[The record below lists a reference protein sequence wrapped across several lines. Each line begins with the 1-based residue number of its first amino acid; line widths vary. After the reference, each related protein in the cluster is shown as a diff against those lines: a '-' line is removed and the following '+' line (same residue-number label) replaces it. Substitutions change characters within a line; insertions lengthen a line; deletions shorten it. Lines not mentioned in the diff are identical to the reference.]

1 MTFFEYM
8 MVMVSLIMALALS
21 HIIRASAEFLS
32 SPKRYWVQG
41 LWAVIIVL
49 LILQSWWA
57 YWDLRDIMDWSFLKY
72 LSIFFYPVFFS
83 FIASVLIPANR
94 DAEYDWHA
102 SFYKKR
108 VWFFWAMIASSIVAV
123 LHTWLVLGSPLFH
136 PYRIFQLTLIAVLL
150 VGLVGKTHKTQAFV
164 VIAYLVVELAA
175 NIVARAEL
183 GALAPS

>member
-21 HIIRASAEFLS
+21 HIMRASAEFLS
-32 SPKRYWVQG
+32 SPKRYWVQS
-41 LWAVIIVL
+41 LWAVIIVF

-57 YWDLRDIMDWSFLKY
+57 YWDLRDITEWSFLKY
-72 LSIFFYPVFFS
+72 LSIFFYPIFFS

-94 DAEYDWHA
+94 NAEHDWRA

-108 VWFFWAMIASSIVAV
+108 VWFFWAMITSSIVAI
-123 LHTWLVLGSPLFH
+123 LHTWLVIGSPLLH
-136 PYRIFQLTLIAVLL
+136 PYRIFQIMLIAVLL
-150 VGLVGKTHKTQAFV
+150 VGLAGKTHKIQAFV
-164 VIAYLVVELAA
+164 VIAYVVVELAA

>member
-21 HIIRASAEFLS
+21 HIMRASAEFLS
-32 SPKRYWVQG
+32 SPKRYWVQS

-57 YWDLRDIMDWSFLKY
+57 YWDLRDITDWSFLKY
-72 LSIFFYPVFFS
+72 LSIFFYPLFFS
-83 FIASVLIPANR
+83 FIASVLIPSNR
-94 DAEYDWHA
+94 DAEHDWYA

-108 VWFFWAMIASSIVAV
+108 IWFFSAMVASGIVAI
-123 LHTWLVLGSPLFH
+123 LHTWLVIGSPLIH
-136 PYRIFQLTLIAVLL
+136 PYRIFQLTLIAILL
-150 VGLVGKTHKTQAFV
+150 VGLFGKTPRTQAFV
-164 VIAYLVVELAA
+164 VIAYAVIELVA

>member
-72 LSIFFYPVFFS
+72 LSIFFYPIFFS

-94 DAEYDWHA
+94 DAEHDWHA

-136 PYRIFQLTLIAVLL
+136 PYRIFQLTLIAVLV
-150 VGLVGKTHKTQAFV
+150 VGLVGKTHKIQAFV

>member
-21 HIIRASAEFLS
+21 HIMRASAEFLS
-32 SPKRYWVQG
+32 SPKRYWVHSS
-41 LWAVIIVL
+41 WAVIIVL

-57 YWDLRDIMDWSFLKY
+57 YWDLRDITDWSFLKY
-72 LSIFFYPVFFS
+72 LSIFFYPLFFS

-94 DAEYDWHA
+94 DAEYDWRV

-108 VWFFWAMIASSIVAV
+108 VWFFWAMIASSVVAV
-123 LHTWLVLGSPLFH
+123 LHTWLVIGSPLFH
-136 PYRIFQLTLIAVLL
+136 PYRVFQLTLITILL
-150 VGLVGKTHKTQAFV
+150 VGLIGKSPKTQAFV
-164 VIAYLVVELAA
+164 VIAYVVVELAA
-175 NIVARAEL
+175 NIVSRSEL

>member
-21 HIIRASAEFLS
+21 HIMRASAEFLS
-32 SPKRYWVQG
+32 SPKRYWVQS
-41 LWAVIIVL
+41 LWAVIIVF

-57 YWDLRDIMDWSFLKY
+57 YWDLRDITEWSFLKY
-72 LSIFFYPVFFS
+72 LSIFFYPIFFS

-94 DAEYDWHA
+94 NAEHDWRA

-108 VWFFWAMIASSIVAV
+108 AWFFWAMITSSIVAI
-123 LHTWLVLGSPLFH
+123 LHTWLVIGSPLLH
-136 PYRIFQLTLIAVLL
+136 PYRIFQIMLTAILL
-150 VGLVGKTHKTQAFV
+150 VGLVGKSPKTQAFV
-164 VIAYLVVELAA
+164 VTAYAVVELTA
-175 NIVARAEL
+175 NIIARSEL

>member
-72 LSIFFYPVFFS
+72 LSIFFYPIFFS

-94 DAEYDWHA
+94 DAEHDWHA

-150 VGLVGKTHKTQAFV
+150 VGLVGKTHKIQAFV